1 MSAVQRDKHGWV
13 RTALVEARKELKD
26 VAKAWGITPGPVTKW
41 IQTGAPRLTI
51 ERAGKLAAML
61 DMSREELLVRLEG
74 GTPPPRAGAIARA
87 VAKRELPAPRL
98 APIGATG
105 AGGGILGAVKQMEEA
120 AARAQAMLPEGLKVV
135 FSIEKE

>member
-13 RTALVEARKELKD
+13 RTALMEARKELKD

-74 GTPPPRAGAIARA
+74 GTPPPRLAPAGA
-87 VAKRELPAPRL
+87 
-98 APIGATG
+98 TS
-105 AGGGILGAVKQMEEA
+105 AGGGILGAVKEMEEA
-120 AARAQAMLPEGLKVV
+120 AARARAMLPEGLKVV